1 MQRQRIVRQPAFL
14 MLASEFGTA
23 TLNEKGSGEFDP
35 SFVIT
40 KLGSKANRVVVCG
53 LLERL
58 EIRETS
64 NGATLYQGQL
74 RDPAGLHYVSVGDYN
89 SETMREMSS
98 QWAGRT
104 EEGEPILLMMT
115 AKTRWYQTD
124 EGAVY
129 TSLRPEEA
137 CEVTRDVYA
146 NWLLDACESTMAR
159 MKAYTA
165 SLELEATMEAYE
177 RSDLPSGMKQ
187 GLLAA
192 RNHYDEVD
200 LEPFNL
206 NLMQALDIA
215 EGKMAAATTPPP
227 MVRLPDGDEPN
238 GETGDGEL
246 RGFILHVV
254 QHFDQGDG
262 VDFNTI
268 LKNAAARGY
277 VREQAEAMLD
287 ELADSGDVDEPRFG
301 WFRALSVKEE

>member
-1 MQRQRIVRQPAFL
+1 MQRERILRQPAFL

-40 KLGSKANRVVVCG
+40 KLGSKANRIVACG

-64 NGATLYQGQL
+64 NGSTLYQGQL
-74 RDPAGLHYVSVGDYN
+74 RDPTGLHYFSVGDYN
-89 SETMREMSS
+89 SETMREMCN
-98 QWAGRT
+98 QWSERT
-104 EEGEPILLMMT
+104 EEGDPILLMMT
-115 AKTRWYQTD
+115 AKTRWYQTE

-146 NWLLDACESTMAR
+146 NWLLDACETTMMR
-159 MKAYTA
+159 MKAYTS
-165 SLELEATMEAYE
+165 SLELEPTMEAYE
-177 RSDLPSGMKQ
+177 RSDLPPTMKH

-200 LEPFNL
+200 LEPYNL

-215 EGKMAAATTPPP
+215 EGRIAAATTPPP
-227 MVRLPDGDEPN
+227 VMSLPDGEEPDAN
-238 GETGDGEL
+238 EGDGEL
-246 RGFILHVV
+246 KGFILHVV

-277 VREQAEAMLD
+277 VRQQAEAMLD
-287 ELADSGDVDEPRFG
+287 ELSDSGEVTEPRFG
-301 WFRALSVKEE
+301 WFRALAPTDE